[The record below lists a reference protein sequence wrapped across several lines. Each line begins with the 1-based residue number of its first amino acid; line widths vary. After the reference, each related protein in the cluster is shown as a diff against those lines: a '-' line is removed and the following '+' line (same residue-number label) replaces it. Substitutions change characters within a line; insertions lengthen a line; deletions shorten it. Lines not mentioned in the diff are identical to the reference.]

1 MYHFVY
7 ETTNLVNGKKYI
19 GKHSSEKLDDDY
31 LGSGIALRRAVD
43 KYGSDSFKREIL
55 KQFDSSEEAFEYEA
69 KLVTEEIVNDNN
81 YYNMTT
87 GGFGGNIIFTED
99 VKAKMSTSAKER
111 IKRDGHHL
119 QGSHRSKSTILK
131 MVSTNKEKWRIDPT
145 SHNRYGTTHSEES
158 KRLMSEKAKARGIS
172 ENSKRARTKAVT
184 GSSWWNDGTINKRIR
199 AGDTPPENFV
209 KGRITPW
216 Q

>member
-99 VKAKMSTSAKER
+99 VKAKMRESSRKRFETST
-111 IKRDGHHL
+111 
-119 QGSHRSKSTILK
+119 
-131 MVSTNKEKWRIDPT
+131 
-145 SHNRYGTTHSEES
+145 GTTLG
-158 KRLMSEKAKARGIS
+158 KVCYTNGTRNIFVKAGSAIPEGFIKGIS
-172 ENSKRARTKAVT
+172 TPNRKSRIGCEVKPTTIGTFWVN
-184 GSSWWNDGTINKRIR
+184 NGTINKLIQP
-199 AGDTPPENFV
+199 GNDIPEGFI
-209 KGRITPW
+209 KGRLMKRNAEGKFSKVK
-216 Q
+216 